1 MNKGVIYGIGA
12 YLTWGIIPLYF
23 KQIQAV
29 PADQIL
35 AHRIVWSF
43 ALLGAIVLFR
53 REWTDLVAA
62 ARRSRNLA
70 IYLLAAGLLSVNWLV
85 YIWGVNNGYIVETS
99 LGYFINPLINILLGV
114 FFLKERLRPIQWLPI
129 ALAAVGVAYMT
140 ISYGRLPWIALTLAF
155 SFGLYGL
162 VKKVSRLSSLNGLTL
177 ETGVLFPPAILY
189 LFILEQQGAGA
200 FRHISPQ
207 LTVLLMFVGVMTA
220 VPLLLFGA
228 AVQKIPLSLL
238 GLLQYIAPTC
248 QFLIGTLVY
257 GEPFDPIR
265 MVGFGLIWGA
275 LVFLWGEGMIERR
288 RFHAG
293 TKPITS

>member
-12 YLTWGIIPLYF
+12 YLLWGVIPLYF

-29 PADQIL
+29 PAAQIL

-43 ALLGAIVLFR
+43 ALLGAVVLIR

-62 ARRSRNLA
+62 ARRGRNLA

-114 FFLKERLRPIQWLPI
+114 IFLKERLRTIQWLPI
-129 ALAAVGVAYMT
+129 GLAAVGVLYMT
-140 ISYGRLPWIALTLAF
+140 ISYGRLPWIAVTLAF

-189 LFILEQQGAGA
+189 LIILEQQGAGA
-200 FRHISPQ
+200 FGHISPL

-220 VPLLLFGA
+220 VPLLLFGT

-257 GEPFDPIR
+257 GEPFDRVR

-275 LVFLWGEGMIERR
+275 LVFLWVEGMVERR
-288 RFHAG
+288 RLQPVSR
-293 TKPITS
+293 PIDS